1 MYTREILEPRTTPVE
16 GGAPLQGTWT
26 RAFDEVNLLDI
37 KKPYK
42 VPMPGWIRDYRI
54 KECDYFIIQ
63 DDKFYLAALLC
74 NFKLFRGATVTLYDK
89 ERKERLG
96 FRKVIPGGGW
106 KLPRE
111 LKNASVVSRSMG
123 FFFRIHSWLDAETLR
138 LDLDVESTRK
148 RPSFTGH
155 ARYNLKDGKTVPL
168 VVSLLFSERRNMYAF
183 KVMAP
188 VQGDVIFGGRHI
200 SLEPEKTSGIFC
212 DFKGFYP
219 YRMHAAWC
227 AGTGFDQSGRR
238 FGFHIAESQAR
249 ESYKNNEN
257 ALWIDGS
264 LTPLPPVKI
273 TLPGGVDKEW
283 VIQDMEGMVDL
294 VFTPQ
299 EQVRYSTNFIITR
312 TEYDSP
318 IGQFNGAMVN
328 AQGEKIPVK
337 NMWGTCEK
345 VYLRV

>member
-1 MYTREILEPRTTPVE
+1 
-16 GGAPLQGTWT
+16 
-26 RAFDEVNLLDI
+26 
-37 KKPYK
+37 
-42 VPMPGWIRDYRI
+42 
-54 KECDYFIIQ
+54 
-63 DDKFYLAALLC
+63 
-74 NFKLFRGATVTLYDK
+74 
-89 ERKERLG
+89 
-96 FRKVIPGGGW
+96 
-106 KLPRE
+106 
-111 LKNASVVSRSMG
+111 
-123 FFFRIHSWLDAETLR
+123 
-138 LDLDVESTRK
+138 
-148 RPSFTGH
+148 
-155 ARYNLKDGKTVPL
+155 
-168 VVSLLFSERRNMYAF
+168 MYAF

-188 VQGDVIFGGRHI
+188 VQGDAIFGGRHI

-227 AGTGFDQSGRR
+227 AGTGFDPSGRR
-238 FGFHIAESQAR
+238 FGFHIAENQAR

-257 ALWIDGS
+257 ALWIDGA

-318 IGQFNGAMVN
+318 IGQFNGAVVN

-337 NMWGTCEK
+337 NIWGTCEK